1 MNTTIGRAGMTAL
14 ACAVVATIGMRG
26 AAAHH
31 SDSLYFVDDRAA
43 DGGAIRI
50 EGTISRVRWIN
61 PHSEFFVDVPNP
73 AGGAPDTWAIETDS
87 VNQLRGLGWDDKTL
101 EIGDKV
107 VVVVSKSKF
116 DDTAGRLRDLLVLG
130 STAEEPAKIYLE
142 FKGDGSPQWQA
153 PYELYKRNESCPG
166 TAPFDA
172 ERQPGKETLL
182 CATLDAKELVAGAPR
197 VRRARAAAPQQ
208 IGTAEACA
216 PACTQNTEAARP
228 PPRYCR
234 LGRVAKT

>member
-1 MNTTIGRAGMTAL
+1 MKPMNFRRGVALCAAAGILGTL
-14 ACAVVATIGMRG
+14 AGV

-31 SDSLYFVDDRAA
+31 SDSLYFVDDRSA

-61 PHSEFFVDVPNP
+61 PHSEFFVDVPS
-73 AGGAPDTWAIETDS
+73 ATGGAAVTWAIETDS

-101 EIGDKV
+101 EVGDKV

-116 DDTAGRLRDLLVLG
+116 DDTAGRLRDILVYG
-130 STAEEPAKIYLE
+130 ATAADPSSIYLE
-142 FKGDGSPQWQA
+142 FKGDGKPEWAA
-153 PYELYKRNESCPG
+153 PYEVYKKHTPCPG

-182 CATLDAKELVAGAPR
+182 CARLSADELAADKRDFGTR
-197 VRRARAAAPQQ
+197 VLLLREP
-208 IGTAEACA
+208 
-216 PACTQNTEAARP
+216 
-228 PPRYCR
+228 
-234 LGRVAKT
+234 K